1 MRVAWI
7 SEYPVEWA
15 ESAPDNIRAM
25 PKQHPATWLRV
36 LAREFSKRNDIE
48 LHAVAVRTKAP
59 SSATFKA
66 DGINVHVVKVP
77 PFSRSA
83 TLYWADT
90 VAISRLFKSIRP
102 DLVHAWGS
110 EKGAGLVASRLGYP
124 YLVTIQGLLS
134 WYRQLIPFNSYDHFS
149 TEMEDVSLRRA
160 RVLTTEC
167 RFAAGY
173 LRNLYPDAE
182 VIQAEHA
189 PNWHF
194 HNVQRQPQL
203 SPFRFIF
210 VGTPGYRKGTDLLL
224 LALNEL
230 TPQFDFELT
239 VIGGGDGFVRA
250 VDAPL
255 KPEFLRRI
263 RVVPGVPPEEVARE
277 LATAGALVLPTR
289 ADTSPNAVKE
299 AVVAGVPVVAS
310 AIGGVLDYVED
321 GLNGFRFEAG
331 NLRALVEALQA
342 LLRHPE
348 LSKGRVDA
356 AFLAKMQ
363 DYLSPSRMAD
373 NFFNAYNKTLSMFGH
388 Q

>member
-7 SEYPVEWA
+7 SEYPVEWV
-15 ESAPDNIRAM
+15 ESAPESIRAM
-25 PKQHPATWLRV
+25 PRQHPATWLRV

-48 LHAVAVRTKAP
+48 LHAIALRTRAP
-59 SSATFKA
+59 SSVQFSAEGAT
-66 DGINVHVVKVP
+66 IHVIKVP

-83 TLYWADT
+83 SMFWVDT
-90 VAISRLFKSIRP
+90 FAISRVLKRIKP
-102 DLVHAWGS
+102 DLVHAWGA
-110 EKGAGLVASRLGYP
+110 ERGAGLVASRLGYP
-124 YLVTIQGLLS
+124 YVVTIQGLLS
-134 WYRQLIPFNSYDHFS
+134 WYRQLIPFNSYDHYS
-149 TEMEDVSLRRA
+149 TELEDIALRRA

-173 LRNLYPDAE
+173 LRSMYPDAT
-182 VIQAEHA
+182 VVQAEHA

-194 HNVQRQPQL
+194 HHVERRPQL
-203 SPFRFIF
+203 SPFRFVF
-210 VGTPGYRKGTDLLL
+210 VGTPGHRKGTDLLL

-230 TPQFDFELT
+230 TPQFNFELT
-239 VIGGGDGFVRA
+239 VIGGGAGFVQS
-250 VDAPL
+250 VDAPFN
-255 KPEFLRRI
+255 PEFLRRI

-310 AIGGVLDYVED
+310 GIGGVLDYVEN

-331 NLRALVEALQA
+331 NLGALIDALRA
-342 LLRHPE
+342 LLRHPT
-348 LSKGRVDA
+348 LSKGEVDA
-356 AFLAKMQ
+356 AFLEKMR

-373 NFFNAYNKTLSMFGH
+373 NFMNTYH
-388 Q
+388 QTKVEFRRR